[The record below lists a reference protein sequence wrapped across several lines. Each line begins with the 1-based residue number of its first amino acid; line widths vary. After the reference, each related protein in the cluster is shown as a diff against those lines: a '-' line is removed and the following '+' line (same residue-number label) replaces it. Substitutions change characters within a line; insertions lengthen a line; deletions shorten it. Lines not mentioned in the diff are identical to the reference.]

1 MRVLLCLLSA
11 QHVPN
16 LLSVHHYQP
25 DRLVLIE
32 SHGMQKKR
40 AAANLLA
47 ALKLG
52 GLDYANQPGG
62 ERSHVEPLENEDD
75 LEAIRRALRQ
85 AYARYPGAEWLVN
98 VTGATKPM
106 SIATY
111 DFFNGLIRRGVL
123 SGQLLYTNMSQ
134 PERIIDLENHS
145 AVTCTHRLSIKQFL
159 AGYGFESRKADRK
172 LAEAEARARS
182 WWECSR
188 AIAQRQGTEPVLAL
202 SDEERGRARSRRG
215 FDLKPGHVHPTCVP
229 VLKPFADCFSLQ
241 IKNGEL
247 CGKIDKYAGDYL
259 TGGWLEAFLW
269 GVLDRQAGDLGIWDV
284 RLGMDIG
291 RVGDATGNDFDV
303 SFMRANGLCMIE
315 CKSGSQAHDPQ
326 GDVLYRIE
334 AVIRQFRALRVQ
346 SWLATTSANLLDR
359 QTGDVKTHIATR
371 ANIYGCHLILHDQI
385 VKLAENPDDVA
396 LLQSVLFSASNDS

>member
-1 MRVLLCLLSA
+1 MRVLLCLLSD

-16 LLSVHHYQP
+16 LLSVHNYRP

-32 SHGMQKKR
+32 SHGMRKKR

-52 GLDYANQPGG
+52 GLDYENQPGG

-85 AYARYPGAEWLVN
+85 AYARYPSAEWIVN
-98 VTGATKPM
+98 VTGGTKPM

-123 SGQLLYTNMSQ
+123 HGKLVYTSVAQ
-134 PERIIDLENHS
+134 PQQIIELDSHGTE
-145 AVTCTHRLSIKQFL
+145 TCSHRLSIKQFL

-172 LAEAEARARS
+172 LDEAEARARS

-188 AIAQRQGTEPVLAL
+188 AIAQRPGTEPVLAL
-202 SDEERGRARSRRG
+202 SDEERGLARTRG

-229 VLKPFADCFSLQ
+229 VLKPFAGCFSLY

-247 CGKIDKYAGDYL
+247 CGKINKYAGDFL

-269 GVLDRQAGDLGIWDV
+269 GLLDRQAGELGIWDV

-315 CKSGSQAHDPQ
+315 CKSGSQAQDPG
-326 GDVLYRIE
+326 GDVLYKIE

-346 SWLATTSANLLDR
+346 SWLATTSANVLDP
-359 QTGDVKTHIATR
+359 QTGSAKANIATR